1 MHMAG
6 QLQLANFGKRWIAFS
21 LNLYILYAYTYQKGK
36 EVPAPDPVPSL
47 DRLTSASPSWWSV
60 VRLMLIPG
68 LRVGVH
74 NETRLSRTT
83 RMLIPI
89 TISPASTLPLPPQ
102 LAKLG
107 NEEVVLIELQ
117 GSLGVECNDNS
128 ERDGQLVGK
137 FQLEE
142 GSVSNHISVTVKKMA
157 ELHSISTEQTNA
169 CCWAPLLRRRNCVFA

>member
-1 MHMAG
+1 
-6 QLQLANFGKRWIAFS
+6 
-21 LNLYILYAYTYQKGK
+21 
-36 EVPAPDPVPSL
+36 
-47 DRLTSASPSWWSV
+47 
-60 VRLMLIPG
+60 MLIPG

-142 GSVSNHISVTVKKMA
+142 GSVSNHINIF
-157 ELHSISTEQTNA
+157 L
-169 CCWAPLLRRRNCVFA
+169 

>member
-1 MHMAG
+1 
-6 QLQLANFGKRWIAFS
+6 
-21 LNLYILYAYTYQKGK
+21 
-36 EVPAPDPVPSL
+36 
-47 DRLTSASPSWWSV
+47 
-60 VRLMLIPG
+60 
-68 LRVGVH
+68 
-74 NETRLSRTT
+74 
-83 RMLIPI
+83 MLIPI

-117 GSLGVECNDNS
+117 GSLGVECTDNS

-142 GSVSNHISVTVKKMA
+142 GSVSNHINISVTVKKMA
-157 ELHSISTEQTNA
+157 ELYSNSTEQTNA